1 MTLYHGSK
9 DIVEYPEIRKARFN
23 KDFYFGFYCT
33 NIEKQA
39 ERWATRY
46 GEKGYINR
54 YEYTENT
61 ELKILRFEKM
71 TEEWLDFI
79 ISCRSGQAHQYDIVE
94 GPMAGGHLGFQESV
108 LENIENID
116 FDAILCGVIDSKK
129 PYEEKYTKKIP
140 VTAAGGIFDRQ
151 DIDHVL
157 SLGADAVQ
165 IASRFVVTKECD
177 ASDAYKHA
185 YIEAGKGN
193 IQIVKSPVGMPGRAV
208 RNAFIRQVEQH
219 KQEITGCYQCL
230 EKCNPKEVPYCITQ
244 ALIHAVKGELE
255 QGLIFCG
262 ENVSRIHEMT
272 TVPELM
278 RELTQ
283 G

>member
-94 GPMAGGHLGFQESV
+94 GPMADDTIYNYLQNYLDGKMGTG
-108 LENIENID
+108 
-116 FDAILCGVIDSKK
+116 
-129 PYEEKYTKKIP
+129 KI
-140 VTAAGGIFDRQ
+140 
-151 DIDHVL
+151 
-157 SLGADAVQ
+157 
-165 IASRFVVTKECD
+165 
-177 ASDAYKHA
+177 
-185 YIEAGKGN
+185 
-193 IQIVKSPVGMPGRAV
+193 
-208 RNAFIRQVEQH
+208 
-219 KQEITGCYQCL
+219 
-230 EKCNPKEVPYCITQ
+230 
-244 ALIHAVKGELE
+244 
-255 QGLIFCG
+255 
-262 ENVSRIHEMT
+262 
-272 TVPELM
+272 
-278 RELTQ
+278 
-283 G
+283 

>member
-79 ISCRSGQAHQYDIVE
+79 IACRSGQVHEYDIVI
-94 GPMAGGHLGFQESV
+94 GAMADDQIYNFVSDYMDGTITREQFWV
-108 LENIENID
+108 LAK
-116 FDAILCGVIDSKK
+116 F
-129 PYEEKYTKKIP
+129 KYPT
-140 VTAAGGIFDRQ
+140 
-151 DIDHVL
+151 H
-157 SLGADAVQ
+157 Q
-165 IASRFVVTKECD
+165 IALCSKESLKCL
-177 ASDAYKHA
+177 KF
-185 YIEAGKGN
+185 
-193 IQIVKSPVGMPGRAV
+193 
-208 RNAFIRQVEQH
+208 RN
-219 KQEITGCYQCL
+219 C
-230 EKCNPKEVPYCITQ
+230 EV
-244 ALIHAVKGELE
+244 L
-255 QGLIFCG
+255 
-262 ENVSRIHEMT
+262 
-272 TVPELM
+272 
-278 RELTQ
+278 
-283 G
+283 

>member
-94 GPMAGGHLGFQESV
+94 GPMADDQIWNYVEEFMNGHIS
-108 LENIENID
+108 
-116 FDAILCGVIDSKK
+116 
-129 PYEEKYTKKIP
+129 
-140 VTAAGGIFDRQ
+140 
-151 DIDHVL
+151 
-157 SLGADAVQ
+157 
-165 IASRFVVTKECD
+165 
-177 ASDAYKHA
+177 
-185 YIEAGKGN
+185 
-193 IQIVKSPVGMPGRAV
+193 
-208 RNAFIRQVEQH
+208 RNAFWELVKFNYPTHQIVFFNQ
-219 KQEITGCYQCL
+219 
-230 EKCNPKEVPYCITQ
+230 Q
-244 ALIHAVKGELE
+244 ALACIRFEGSDKL
-255 QGLIFCG
+255 
-262 ENVSRIHEMT
+262 
-272 TVPELM
+272 
-278 RELTQ
+278 
-283 G
+283 

>member
-54 YEYTENT
+54 YEYIENT

-94 GPMAGGHLGFQESV
+94 GPMADDDLQ
-108 LENIENID
+108 LP
-116 FDAILCGVIDSKK
+116 AK
-129 PYEEKYTKKIP
+129 
-140 VTAAGGIFDRQ
+140 
-151 DIDHVL
+151 L
-157 SLGADAVQ
+157 SGW
-165 IASRFVVTKECD
+165 
-177 ASDAYKHA
+177 
-185 YIEAGKGN
+185 
-193 IQIVKSPVGMPGRAV
+193 
-208 RNAFIRQVEQH
+208 
-219 KQEITGCYQCL
+219 
-230 EKCNPKEVPYCITQ
+230 
-244 ALIHAVKGELE
+244 
-255 QGLIFCG
+255 
-262 ENVSRIHEMT
+262 
-272 TVPELM
+272 
-278 RELTQ
+278 
-283 G
+283 